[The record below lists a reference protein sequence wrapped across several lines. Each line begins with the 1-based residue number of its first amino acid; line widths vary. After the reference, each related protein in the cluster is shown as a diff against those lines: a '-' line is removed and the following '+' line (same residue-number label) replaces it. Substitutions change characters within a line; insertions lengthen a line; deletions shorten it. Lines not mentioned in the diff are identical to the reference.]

1 MKLFNLETD
10 MNRVMEK
17 YGLSEIEAKYLT
29 QKWEKDLGRGLVNAT
44 TAAVISNKETGT
56 CI

>member
-10 MNRVMEK
+10 MNRVLEK
-17 YGLSEIEAKYLT
+17 YGFSETEAKYMT

-44 TAAVISNKETGT
+44 TATVISNKETGT